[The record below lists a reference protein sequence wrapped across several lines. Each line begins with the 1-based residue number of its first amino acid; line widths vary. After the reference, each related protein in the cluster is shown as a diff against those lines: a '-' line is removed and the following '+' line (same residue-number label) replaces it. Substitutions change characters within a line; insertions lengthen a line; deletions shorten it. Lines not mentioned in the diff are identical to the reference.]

1 MSKVLH
7 VALLAMII
15 STALRAQ
22 GPKDKVPL
30 ANGALQGANTALQAG
45 EADKALS
52 LIDSLPPSAQSH
64 NLKCRVWLTLGRT
77 DEAAGECEQ
86 AVKLDEQNSN
96 DHMWLGRALGG
107 KAEKASFLSAYGLA
121 KRVRAEFEEAVKL
134 NPHNADAL
142 ADLGEFYTEA
152 PGAVGGG
159 VDKAQGVAARLDKV
173 DVARAHELRARLA
186 EKAKDYAAAEREYKA
201 AVSTSDRPA
210 LQWMTL
216 AGFYGRREN
225 FTEMN
230 AAAQSGTVAVKRDK
244 RSAVAF
250 YNGASVLSKGNRN
263 VALAAKLL
271 EQYLASGAKTEEAPA
286 FEAHTRLARLKAQL
300 GDRAGALAERT
311 AALALAHDYKP
322 AQGLKF

>member
-1 MSKVLH
+1 MSKLLHATLLVAVLQ
-7 VALLAMII
+7 
-15 STALRAQ
+15 TASMAQ
-22 GPKDKVPL
+22 APKDAL
-30 ANGALQGANTALQAG
+30 AQANSALQAG

-52 LIDSLPPSAQSH
+52 LLNSLPASAQSH

-86 AVKLDEQNSN
+86 AVKLEEQDSN

-107 KAEKASFLSAYGLA
+107 KAEKASFLSAYSLA
-121 KRVRAEFEEAVKL
+121 KRVRAEFEQAVNL
-134 NPHNADAL
+134 NARNADAL

-173 DVARAHELRARLA
+173 DAARAHELRARLA
-186 EKAKDYAAAEREYKA
+186 EKAKDYGAAEREYKA
-201 AVSTSDRPA
+201 AISASDRPA
-210 LQWMTL
+210 FQWMTL

-225 FTEMN
+225 AAEMN
-230 AAAQSGTVAVKRDK
+230 AAVQSGMSIAQRDR
-244 RSAVAF
+244 RSAVAL

-263 VALAAKLL
+263 VALSAKML
-271 EQYLASGAKTEEAPA
+271 EQYLASGSKTEDAPA

-300 GDRAGALAERT
+300 GDRAGAQAERA